1 MVVYLIGAGP
11 GDADLITLKAVK
23 ALNKADVVLYDYL
36 ANEEILAHAPDTAER
51 IYVGKKAGEHY
62 KTQDEINELII
73 EQAQNHENVVRLKGG
88 DPFVFG
94 RGGEEIL
101 ALMEHDIKFVVIP
114 GVTSAIGAPTSLG
127 LPVTHRAVATS
138 VTIVTGHEDPTKPES
153 QVHWDYTAD
162 TLIILMGIGN
172 IKENTAE
179 IMKYRSADTP
189 VCAVES
195 GTLPNQNL
203 VFGTLGDIADKKI
216 NTPAILI
223 IGDVVN
229 MYKEIFENKIHIKKD
244 KGKIAEVDKK
254 LDLTDMPGNFGI
266 AHVRWA
272 THGDPSKLNS
282 HPHIDEDTT
291 VAVVHNGIIEN
302 YLEIKEKLIL
312 EGHVFKSDT
321 DTEVIPHLIQ
331 KFMDEKF
338 DLEHAV
344 RKTIDIIEGAYAIA
358 AISINE
364 PDKIVATRKDSPLIV
379 GIGDEGYYLASDSP
393 AILKYARDI
402 IYPERGEIVILD
414 KDGVVV
420 HDEFDNVVN
429 KEIDTINWTPEMAE
443 KEGYEHFM
451 IKEINEQAI
460 AVRNTLTQKDN
471 IQEIIDEVGDVQ
483 RICFVACGTSY
494 HASLTGKYLI
504 ESLAGI
510 PTDVILASEFKY
522 SANTLD
528 DKTLVIFISQSGET
542 ADSLKALDV
551 ANQTSITLGI
561 VNVAGSSI
569 TRRAKY
575 VIQTQAGP
583 EIGVAATK
591 TYVAQLTAIYL
602 LAALI
607 SKNVELLKELDN
619 VPDFIDEALENV
631 ELVEELSR
639 RYNYARDFFYL
650 GRGYSYPTALEG
662 ALKLKEIT
670 YIHGEGYAAGELK
683 HGPLALID
691 EGIPVVVVIPPGDNY
706 RKTMSNLEEVKSRG
720 ANVLAIGSDDDESLK
735 AKADAVIA
743 INSEVKEIIAPL
755 VYIVPLQL
763 IAYYITLEKGHDPDK
778 PKNLAKCVTV
788 E

>member
-1 MVVYLIGAGP
+1 MCGIVGCILKEDKNVAPILFDCISKLEYRGYDSIG
-11 GDADLITLKAVK
+11 
-23 ALNKADVVLYDYL
+23 L
-36 ANEEILAHAPDTAER
+36 ATFSE
-51 IYVGKKAGEHY
+51 G
-62 KTQDEINELII
+62 
-73 EQAQNHENVVRLKGG
+73 
-88 DPFVFG
+88 
-94 RGGEEIL
+94 
-101 ALMEHDIKFVVIP
+101 
-114 GVTSAIGAPTSLG
+114 
-127 LPVTHRAVATS
+127 
-138 VTIVTGHEDPTKPES
+138 
-153 QVHWDYTAD
+153 
-162 TLIILMGIGN
+162 
-172 IKENTAE
+172 
-179 IMKYRSADTP
+179 
-189 VCAVES
+189 
-195 GTLPNQNL
+195 
-203 VFGTLGDIADKKI
+203 
-216 NTPAILI
+216 
-223 IGDVVN
+223 
-229 MYKEIFENKIHIKKD
+229 KIHIKKD
-244 KGKIAEVDKK
+244 KGKIKEVDQK
-254 LDLTDMPGNFGI
+254 LTLTDMPGNFGI

-282 HPHIDEDTT
+282 HPHVDENNT

-331 KFMDEKF
+331 KFMAENL

-344 RKTIDIIEGAYAIA
+344 RKTIDVIEGAYAIA
-358 AISINE
+358 AISIDE

-379 GIGDEGYYLASDSP
+379 GIGKEGYYLASDSP

-414 KDGVVV
+414 KEGVVV

-429 KEIDTINWTPEMAE
+429 KEIETINWTPEMAE
-443 KEGYEHFM
+443 KEGYDHFM

-460 AVRNTLTQKDN
+460 AVRNTLTQKNN
-471 IQEIIDEVGDVQ
+471 IQEIIDDAGDIQ

-494 HASLTGKYLI
+494 HAGLTGKYLI

-522 SANTLD
+522 SANTLN
-528 DKTLVIFISQSGET
+528 DKTLVVFISQSGET

-551 ANQTSITLGI
+551 ANETSKTLGI

-569 TRRAKY
+569 TRRAQY

-602 LAALI
+602 LAALV
-607 SKNVELLKELDN
+607 SKNSELLAELDR
-619 VPDFIDEALENV
+619 VPDFIDEVLES
-631 ELVEELSR
+631 EEMIKDLSK
-639 RYNYARDFFYL
+639 RYNFARDFFYL

-691 EGIPVVVVIPPGDNY
+691 EGIPVVVIIPPGDNY

-720 ANVLAIGSDDDESLK
+720 ANVLAIGSVGDESLK
-735 AKADAVIA
+735 TKADAVIT
-743 INSEVKEIIAPL
+743 INDEVKEIIAPL

>member
-1 MVVYLIGAGP
+1 MCGIVGCILKDDEDVAPILLDCISKLEYRGYDSIGIATFH
-11 GDADLITLKAVK
+11 D
-23 ALNKADVVLYDYL
+23 N
-36 ANEEILAHAPDTAER
+36 H
-51 IYVGKKAGEHY
+51 
-62 KTQDEINELII
+62 IN
-73 EQAQNHENVVRLKGG
+73 V
-88 DPFVFG
+88 
-94 RGGEEIL
+94 
-101 ALMEHDIKFVVIP
+101 
-114 GVTSAIGAPTSLG
+114 
-127 LPVTHRAVATS
+127 
-138 VTIVTGHEDPTKPES
+138 
-153 QVHWDYTAD
+153 
-162 TLIILMGIGN
+162 
-172 IKENTAE
+172 
-179 IMKYRSADTP
+179 
-189 VCAVES
+189 
-195 GTLPNQNL
+195 
-203 VFGTLGDIADKKI
+203 
-216 NTPAILI
+216 
-223 IGDVVN
+223 
-229 MYKEIFENKIHIKKD
+229 KKD
-244 KGKIAEVDKK
+244 KGKIEEVDNK
-254 LDLTDMPGNFGI
+254 LDLADMPGNFGI

-282 HPHIDEDTT
+282 HPQLDEDNT

-302 YLEIKEKLIL
+302 YLEIKEKLTL

-331 KFMDEKF
+331 KFIKEKF

-344 RKTIDIIEGAYAIA
+344 RKTIDVIEGAYAIA
-358 AISINE
+358 AISLNE

-379 GIGDEGYYLASDSP
+379 GIGDGGYYLASDSP

-414 KDGVVV
+414 KEGVVV

-429 KEIDTINWTPEMAE
+429 KDIETINWTPEMAE
-443 KEGYEHFM
+443 KEGYDHFM
-451 IKEINEQAI
+451 IKEINEQAS
-460 AVRNTLTQKDN
+460 AVRNTLTQREN
-471 IQEIIDEVGDVQ
+471 IQNIIDDLDGIE

-510 PTDVILASEFKY
+510 PTDVVLASEFKY
-522 SANTLD
+522 SANTLN

-551 ANQTSITLGI
+551 ANQTSKTLGI

-569 TRRAKY
+569 TRRAQY

-591 TYVAQLTAIYL
+591 TYLSQLTAIYL
-602 LAALI
+602 FAALI
-607 SKNVELLKELDN
+607 SNNAELLKELDN
-619 VPDFIDEALENV
+619 VPDFIDESLENV
-631 ELVEELSR
+631 DLIEDLSR
-639 RYNYARDFFYL
+639 RYNFARDFFYL

-691 EGIPVVVVIPPGDNY
+691 EGIPVVVIIPPGDNY

-720 ANVLAIGSDDDESLK
+720 ANVLAIGAGNDESLK
-735 AKADAVIA
+735 AKADDVIP
-743 INSEVKEIIAPL
+743 INENVKEIIAPL
-755 VYIVPLQL
+755 IYIVPLQL

>member
-1 MVVYLIGAGP
+1 MCGIVGCILKNDDDVAPILLDCISKLEYRGYDSIGIATF
-11 GDADLITLKAVK
+11 DD
-23 ALNKADVVLYDYL
+23 
-36 ANEEILAHAPDTAER
+36 
-51 IYVGKKAGEHY
+51 
-62 KTQDEINELII
+62 
-73 EQAQNHENVVRLKGG
+73 NH
-88 DPFVFG
+88 
-94 RGGEEIL
+94 
-101 ALMEHDIKFVVIP
+101 
-114 GVTSAIGAPTSLG
+114 
-127 LPVTHRAVATS
+127 
-138 VTIVTGHEDPTKPES
+138 
-153 QVHWDYTAD
+153 
-162 TLIILMGIGN
+162 
-172 IKENTAE
+172 
-179 IMKYRSADTP
+179 
-189 VCAVES
+189 
-195 GTLPNQNL
+195 
-203 VFGTLGDIADKKI
+203 
-216 NTPAILI
+216 
-223 IGDVVN
+223 
-229 MYKEIFENKIHIKKD
+229 IHIKKD
-244 KGKIAEVDKK
+244 KGKIDEVNNK
-254 LDLTDMPGNFGI
+254 LDLADMPGNFGI

-282 HPHIDEDTT
+282 HPQLDEDNT

-302 YLEIKEKLIL
+302 YLEIKEKLTL

-344 RKTIDIIEGAYAIA
+344 RKTIDVIEGAYAIA
-358 AISINE
+358 AISLNE

-379 GIGDEGYYLASDSP
+379 GIGEDGYYLASDSP

-414 KDGVVV
+414 KGGVVV

-429 KEIDTINWTPEMAE
+429 KDVETINWTPEMAE
-443 KEGYEHFM
+443 KEGYDHFM
-451 IKEINEQAI
+451 IKEINEQGT
-460 AVRNTLTQKDN
+460 AVRNTLTQKEN
-471 IQEIIDEVGDVQ
+471 IQSIIDDIGDVK

-504 ESLAGI
+504 ESLAGV

-522 SANTLD
+522 SANTLND
-528 DKTLVIFISQSGET
+528 ETLVVFISQSGET

-551 ANQTSITLGI
+551 ANQTSKTLGI

-569 TRRAKY
+569 TRRADY

-591 TYVAQLTAIYL
+591 TYVSQLTAIYL
-602 LAALI
+602 FSALL
-607 SKNVELLKELDN
+607 SKNTELLREIEK
-619 VPDFIDEALENV
+619 VPEFIEEALE
-631 ELVEELSR
+631 EIDLIKELSK

-691 EGIPVVVVIPPGDNY
+691 EGIPVVVIIPPGDNY
-706 RKTMSNLEEVKSRG
+706 KKTMSNLEEVKSRG
-720 ANVLAIGSDDDESLK
+720 ANVLAIGAEGDESLK
-735 AKADAVIA
+735 AKVEDVIT
-743 INSEVKEIIAPL
+743 IDSEVKEIIAPL

>member
-1 MVVYLIGAGP
+1 MCGIVGCILKEDKNVAPILFDCISKLEYRGYDSIG
-11 GDADLITLKAVK
+11 
-23 ALNKADVVLYDYL
+23 L
-36 ANEEILAHAPDTAER
+36 AT
-51 IYVGKKAGEHY
+51 Y
-62 KTQDEINELII
+62 
-73 EQAQNHENVVRLKGG
+73 
-88 DPFVFG
+88 
-94 RGGEEIL
+94 
-101 ALMEHDIKFVVIP
+101 
-114 GVTSAIGAPTSLG
+114 S
-127 LPVTHRAVATS
+127 
-138 VTIVTGHEDPTKPES
+138 ED
-153 QVHWDYTAD
+153 
-162 TLIILMGIGN
+162 N
-172 IKENTAE
+172 
-179 IMKYRSADTP
+179 
-189 VCAVES
+189 
-195 GTLPNQNL
+195 
-203 VFGTLGDIADKKI
+203 
-216 NTPAILI
+216 
-223 IGDVVN
+223 
-229 MYKEIFENKIHIKKD
+229 IHIKKD
-244 KGKIAEVDKK
+244 KGKIKEVDKS
-254 LDLTDMPGNFGI
+254 LNLTDMPGSFGI

-272 THGDPSKLNS
+272 THGDPSKLNA
-282 HPHIDEDTT
+282 HPHIDEEKT

-302 YLEIKEKLIL
+302 YLEIKEKLML

-331 KFMDEKF
+331 KFMAEKF

-344 RKTIDIIEGAYAIA
+344 RKTIGIIEGAYAIA
-358 AISINE
+358 AISLDE

-379 GIGDEGYYLASDSP
+379 GIGEEGYYLASDSP

-402 IYPERGEIVILD
+402 IYPEKGEIVILD
-414 KDGVVV
+414 REGVVV

-429 KEIDTINWTPEMAE
+429 KDIETINWTPEMAE
-443 KEGYEHFM
+443 KEGYDHFM
-451 IKEINEQAI
+451 IKEINEQGI
-460 AVRNTLTQKDN
+460 AVRNTLTQRDS
-471 IQEIIDEVGDVQ
+471 IQEIIDDVGDLQ

-522 SANTLD
+522 SANTLN

-551 ANQTSITLGI
+551 ANETSPTLGI

-602 LAALI
+602 FAALI
-607 SKNVELLKELDN
+607 AKNQELLNELDKVPEFIEDALESVDLVKEL
-619 VPDFIDEALENV
+619 
-631 ELVEELSR
+631 SK

-691 EGIPVVVVIPPGDNY
+691 EGIPVVVIIPPGDNY

-720 ANVLAIGSDDDESLK
+720 ANVLAIGSGDDDSLK
-735 AKADAVIA
+735 AKANDVIA
-743 INSEVKEIIAPL
+743 INKDVKEIIAPL

>member
-1 MVVYLIGAGP
+1 MCGMVGCILKDDEDVAPILLDCISKLEYRGYDSIGIATFH
-11 GDADLITLKAVK
+11 D
-23 ALNKADVVLYDYL
+23 N
-36 ANEEILAHAPDTAER
+36 H
-51 IYVGKKAGEHY
+51 
-62 KTQDEINELII
+62 IN
-73 EQAQNHENVVRLKGG
+73 V
-88 DPFVFG
+88 
-94 RGGEEIL
+94 
-101 ALMEHDIKFVVIP
+101 
-114 GVTSAIGAPTSLG
+114 
-127 LPVTHRAVATS
+127 
-138 VTIVTGHEDPTKPES
+138 
-153 QVHWDYTAD
+153 
-162 TLIILMGIGN
+162 
-172 IKENTAE
+172 
-179 IMKYRSADTP
+179 
-189 VCAVES
+189 
-195 GTLPNQNL
+195 
-203 VFGTLGDIADKKI
+203 
-216 NTPAILI
+216 
-223 IGDVVN
+223 
-229 MYKEIFENKIHIKKD
+229 KKD
-244 KGKIAEVDKK
+244 KGKIEEVDNK
-254 LDLTDMPGNFGI
+254 LDLADMPGNFGI

-282 HPHIDEDTT
+282 HPQLDEDNT

-302 YLEIKEKLIL
+302 YLEIKEKLTL

-331 KFMDEKF
+331 KFIKEKF

-344 RKTIDIIEGAYAIA
+344 RKTIDVIEGAYAIA
-358 AISINE
+358 AISLNE

-379 GIGDEGYYLASDSP
+379 GIGDGGYYLASDSP

-414 KDGVVV
+414 KEGVVV

-429 KEIDTINWTPEMAE
+429 KDIETINWTPEMAE
-443 KEGYEHFM
+443 KEGYDHFM
-451 IKEINEQAI
+451 IKEINEQAS
-460 AVRNTLTQKDN
+460 AVRNTLTQKEN
-471 IQEIIDEVGDVQ
+471 IQNIIDDLEGIE

-510 PTDVILASEFKY
+510 PTDVVLASEFKY
-522 SANTLD
+522 SANTLN

-551 ANQTSITLGI
+551 ANQTSKTLGI

-569 TRRAKY
+569 TRRAQY

-591 TYVAQLTAIYL
+591 TYLSQLTAIYL
-602 LAALI
+602 FAALI
-607 SKNVELLKELDN
+607 SNNAELLKELDN
-619 VPDFIDEALENV
+619 VPDFIDESLENV
-631 ELVEELSR
+631 DLIEDLSR
-639 RYNYARDFFYL
+639 RYNFARDFFYL

-691 EGIPVVVVIPPGDNY
+691 EGIPVVVIIPPGDNY

-720 ANVLAIGSDDDESLK
+720 ANVLAIGAANDESLK
-735 AKADAVIA
+735 AKADDVIP
-743 INSEVKEIIAPL
+743 INENVKEIIAPL
-755 VYIVPLQL
+755 IYIVPLQL